1 MSKVLEVKNLRVSFR
16 TNNGNVK
23 AVRGISFDLNK
34 GETLAI
40 VGESGSGKSVT
51 AKSIIGINAANAV
64 IEGGEI
70 IYKGEDL
77 LKYSE
82 KEFNKVRGNELTMVF
97 QDPLSSLDPI
107 MKIGR
112 QMTEATILNNKTKR
126 KNAKAELKQLKKLL
140 TTYMKK
146 AGCTDTSIQEDHVAK
161 ALQTSDEEKRAVKVQ
176 VTEALTK
183 ALPVFQKQPLDE
195 KAAKS
200 TAKSLI
206 KLVNSSID
214 HLSLEKN
221 STAYTFHTSMD
232 VNLSRY
238 FSGVKNNPKEERR
251 VSRETI
257 RREKKLQQKK
267 AAPKVVPANLI
278 DLELTRRNIIKNIT
292 DLLNSYQE
300 ELSDTRPKDYQ
311 ALAASMLV
319 YLNQK
324 QEESVK
330 KVTKQEAYDKAI
342 KIMTD
347 VGIKDPEKRFH
358 QYPHEFSG
366 GMRQRIVIGIAR
378 AIIMNPDLI
387 IADEPVSALDVSI
400 QAQVMNLLNEL
411 RKDMGLTILFI
422 AHDLSVVKYFS
433 NRIIVMY
440 FGKIVE
446 IADSD
451 ELFSHPLH
459 PYTCSLLS
467 AIPLPD
473 PHYEKQRKRIVYVP
487 EDEHDYSMEQ
497 PTLREIAPGHFVSC
511 NTEEFEKYRKKLVN
525 A

>member
-1 MSKVLEVKNLRVSFR
+1 
-16 TNNGNVK
+16 
-23 AVRGISFDLNK
+23 
-34 GETLAI
+34 
-40 VGESGSGKSVT
+40 
-51 AKSIIGINAANAV
+51 
-64 IEGGEI
+64 
-70 IYKGEDL
+70 
-77 LKYSE
+77 
-82 KEFNKVRGNELTMVF
+82 
-97 QDPLSSLDPI
+97 

-126 KNAKAELKQLKKLL
+126 KNAKAELKQLKELL

-146 AGCTDTSIQEDHVAK
+146 AGCTDTYIQEDHVAK

-195 KAAKS
+195 KAARS

-330 KVTKQEAYDKAI
+330 K
-342 KIMTD
+342 
-347 VGIKDPEKRFH
+347 
-358 QYPHEFSG
+358 
-366 GMRQRIVIGIAR
+366 
-378 AIIMNPDLI
+378 
-387 IADEPVSALDVSI
+387 
-400 QAQVMNLLNEL
+400 
-411 RKDMGLTILFI
+411 
-422 AHDLSVVKYFS
+422 
-433 NRIIVMY
+433 
-440 FGKIVE
+440 
-446 IADSD
+446 
-451 ELFSHPLH
+451 
-459 PYTCSLLS
+459 
-467 AIPLPD
+467 
-473 PHYEKQRKRIVYVP
+473 
-487 EDEHDYSMEQ
+487 
-497 PTLREIAPGHFVSC
+497 
-511 NTEEFEKYRKKLVN
+511 
-525 A
+525 